1 MAEMAA
7 QAPDFYSTAGG
18 GGGDSP
24 AVLAVRVHTLPAGLV
39 PQLDSLVITGGHD
52 EPPVGGEP
60 ESGKARHT
68 TG

>member
-1 MAEMAA
+1 MAA
-7 QAPDFYSTAGG
+7 WPLLSEAPQAEAA
-18 GGGDSP
+18 GDSP

-60 ESGKARHT
+60 ESDKASHT